1 MTGRDR
7 ARRTA
12 LLLTASAA
20 AVLPGLL
27 VPAPQPPAA
36 RLSAHRDHQRAG
48 ERGALPAGRARDAQN
63 LAYRAALQNIT
74 GTCSTAGQDVNVQVS
89 VELVVEPGP
98 AFAGPEVEVPY
109 LVSVLGPGGG
119 VLDRRDYVAK
129 VTVAPGTR
137 RGGTRESFSQRFV
150 AIGPTRGSAYEVLF
164 GFAPPPGEGERLAPR
179 G

>member
-1 MTGRDR
+1 MLPGCSFLHRSR
-7 ARRTA
+7 PQLACPRTA
-12 LLLTASAA
+12 IINELASEERYR
-20 AVLPGLL
+20 PGA
-27 VPAPQPPAA
+27 PATP
-36 RLSAHRDHQRAG
+36 
-48 ERGALPAGRARDAQN
+48 EN

-137 RGGTRESFSQRFV
+137 RGGTRELLPALGRDRPDQGLRLRGPVRLRPAARRGRTAGAEGLMRF
-150 AIGPTRGSAYEVLF
+150 AGTAR
-164 GFAPPPGEGERLAPR
+164 
-179 G
+179 

>member
-12 LLLTASAA
+12 LLLAASVA
-20 AVLPGLL
+20 AVLPGCSFLHRSRPQL
-27 VPAPQPPAA
+27 ACPRTAIINELASEERYRPGAPATP
-36 RLSAHRDHQRAG
+36 
-48 ERGALPAGRARDAQN
+48 EN

-129 VTVAPGTR
+129 VTMAPGTR